1 MKQHSKSRNSDS
13 NVLNSNKHENPFET
27 FGFDSQD
34 SADFDHIY
42 DNWEELKHFSK
53 KPKSY
58 EQIMSNLQTYTIV

>member
-42 DNWEELKHFSK
+42 DN
-53 KPKSY
+53 
-58 EQIMSNLQTYTIV
+58 